1 MKNNFNPM
9 PLLDLEFAKDVHYVV
24 YARIDDSGVI
34 EFVIDH
40 EDYYISN
47 YYNNKMVWLEET
59 GEWGKSSDHESEI
72 GEGFRVLQDM
82 IDKYNQTLKE
92 S

>member
-1 MKNNFNPM
+1 MKDNYNPL
-9 PLLDLEFAKDVHYVV
+9 PPLDLEFAKDVHYVV

-40 EDYYISN
+40 EDYFISN

-59 GEWGKSSDHESEI
+59 GEWGKSSDNEAEI